1 MNTYGHPHPIPFFE
15 QAIGTAQM
23 GPLGNSPLPVALVD
37 MPISAASYLYYKAQE
52 IQKTVVWTPLEEGP
66 GTRVDYTG
74 ADGWNEET
82 GQFTTTSSIQV
93 LDPLYVQYSAQS
105 PVPDQEKRDEIRGYA
120 LSSAQLD
127 PWPGKWMGIR
137 AYAENLSGPYGV
149 QQSEVANT
157 MRYDLAPIP
166 FESAQVEFT
175 EANSTALLAWK
186 TRLEDWLA
194 SEEEKVPPNEGLI
207 ADIERQQ
214 EAQLLIETQ
223 VGEQQAEVISW
234 LAQVRTDFEEMFGY
248 TETELDRLC
257 RNSLAIEQEAF
268 ARWIAA
274 EEKLEA
280 YAATQGN
287 LWRLRIPFRNWVTF
301 ELQRT
306 FAGWYRT
313 SNPLAPADNFNY
325 GLAGAFQPALA
336 SADVPALCSAQLVFR
351 FETLPPVL
359 SEGDLKNAGTAAC
372 ATIFETFSEEY
383 PYPDTLQG
391 GMGDPLSTEQIQ
403 SIARVAIGPRLIG
416 TSPEMCS
423 ASRLKGDLP
432 NTDPLLG
439 ILSCSLLS
447 GVYSLSDPP
456 VYFYINFQ
464 DIFDLQTGAP
474 KELDL
479 ASVLPFEGSKAWAF
493 QSPYATYQEGP
504 PESADVSPLHELW
517 QAIGLAYAE
526 FNMGTA
532 LGPGVPVGTFRI
544 ATPGNVTIYQTPLY
558 AAENTVLGLS
568 ITLQVITE
576 RT

>member
-1 MNTYGHPHPIPFFE
+1 MNTHGHPHPIPFYE
-15 QAIGTAQM
+15 QSLATAQI

-52 IQKTVVWTPLEEGP
+52 IQKTVVWTPLEDGP

-93 LDPLYVQYSAQS
+93 LDPLLIQYTAQT

-127 PWPGKWMGIR
+127 PWPGKWIGIR

-166 FESAQVEFT
+166 FATAQTEFT
-175 EANSTALLAWK
+175 DANALALAGWA
-186 TRLEDWLA
+186 TRLQDWLTA
-194 SEEEKVPPNEGLI
+194 EEAKVPPNEDLI

-214 EAQLLIETQ
+214 SAQGLIATQ
-223 VGEQQAEVISW
+223 VGEQQTEVISW
-234 LAQVRTDFEEMFGY
+234 LTDVRADFEEIFSY
-248 TETELDRLC
+248 TEEEADRLC
-257 RNSLAIEQEAF
+257 RNALTLETEAF

-280 YAATQGN
+280 YAVTQGE
-287 LWRLRIPFRNWVTF
+287 LWRLRVPFQRWVIF
-301 ELQRT
+301 ELQRQT
-306 FAGWYRT
+306 AGWWR
-313 SNPLAPADNFNY
+313 SPNPLAPVDIYNY
-325 GLAGAFQPALA
+325 GLTGSIQKPLS
-336 SADVPALCSAQLVFR
+336 SADVPALCSADLVFR
-351 FETLPPVL
+351 FQALPPVQ
-359 SEGDLKNAGTAAC
+359 EGDIKNAGTAAC
-372 ATIFETFSEEY
+372 ATIFETYSEEY
-383 PYPDTLQG
+383 PYPDTLEG

-416 TSPEMCS
+416 TTPEMCQ

-432 NTDPLLG
+432 NTDPLLA

-447 GVYSLSDPP
+447 GVLSVVDPP
-456 VYFYINFQ
+456 IYFYINFQ
-464 DIFDLQTGAP
+464 DVFDLTTGAP

-479 ASVLPFEGSKAWAF
+479 ESVLPFEGSKAWAF
-493 QSPYATYQEGP
+493 QSPYAIYTEGP
-504 PESADVSPLHELW
+504 PESVDVSQLHELW
-517 QAIGLAYAE
+517 GGIAEAYTAFNLA
-526 FNMGTA
+526 TA
-532 LGPGVPVGTFRI
+532 LGPGVEVGTFRI
-544 ATPGNVTIYQTPLY
+544 ATLENATLYQSPIF